1 MKEGARVLLPLLVAL
16 WVWTVGPQ
24 GAEGRFQVVVAA
36 MCVAAA
42 LEAFPRRTARAV
54 FRAPTQGVV
63 LLALLLGLGASLE
76 TALTQGAL
84 LVGVALA
91 AGGLAALGRGVG
103 AGWVGAGAV
112 GLALV
117 CVAMSGLFWA
127 DDLAAGVPLE
137 RRPALRQAVLHL
149 DPATAAAYA
158 EPGFDRLRSRPEI
171 YRDVPLAS
179 TLIAAPQPAH
189 TAAAWL
195 LLAAALAGAARLC
208 PRPPESL

>member
-1 MKEGARVLLPLLVAL
+1 MKEYARLLLLPAAAL
-16 WVWTVGPQ
+16 WVWFDGPQ
-24 GAEGRFQVVVAA
+24 GAEGRFQVALVAI
-36 MCVAAA
+36 CVAAA
-42 LEAFPRRTARAV
+42 LEAFPLRTLRAV

-63 LLALLLGLGASLE
+63 LMGLLLILGATLE
-76 TALTQGAL
+76 TALAQAAL

-91 AGGLAALGRGVG
+91 AGGLAAVGRRVG
-103 AGWVGAGAV
+103 AGWLGAGAV

-127 DDLAAGVPLE
+127 DELAAGVALE

-179 TLIAAPQPAH
+179 TLIAAPEPLH
-189 TAAAWL
+189 TAVAWL
-195 LLAAALAGAARLC
+195 VLAAALTGAARLC
-208 PRPPESL
+208 PSPPKPA